1 MVSTSVELE
10 ELARSPSVATA
21 ASSPHLSDRS
31 AGSDKPP
38 AHREAFDSYPDAGF
52 LAWSQVA
59 SCFILFFTTT
69 GGVYS
74 WGVLQDALT
83 TRGVAPAGTLA
94 WIGSTQ
100 ATMQAVLAIPIN
112 RAVAAYGPR
121 RIALAGTVCAGLGPL
136 LGSFCINSV
145 PGLLIT
151 EGFLFGLGQALCFF
165 SAAMLPATY
174 FLRRRNLATGI
185 VFSGAGVGGAVLS
198 IVTDQLL
205 QRLSPAWTFRAIAL
219 IVTLPNVPAALALKS
234 RAPRQSFRGSGVTV
248 FDRDLFK
255 DIKFCLLLV
264 GTSLALFPLFVP
276 PFFIP
281 LYATSIG
288 MSTSAASLLVA
299 GFNLASGAGRIGF
312 GLGADAYLGSLN
324 SLSLCLLLVGTSTL
338 VIWPLAT
345 TLPPLCVFVAINGLC
360 AGGMFSLIPGTI
372 ASIFGSARLG
382 TVFSMTISFWS
393 FGYLLGSPI
402 AGYLLEAFGGPGR
415 GAEAYQPAIFYAGGL
430 SLTAALLIIVVRL
443 LQSRVLF
450 KKL

>member
-1 MVSTSVELE
+1 
-10 ELARSPSVATA
+10 
-21 ASSPHLSDRS
+21 
-31 AGSDKPP
+31 
-38 AHREAFDSYPDAGF
+38 
-52 LAWSQVA
+52 
-59 SCFILFFTTT
+59 
-69 GGVYS
+69 
-74 WGVLQDALT
+74 
-83 TRGVAPAGTLA
+83 
-94 WIGSTQ
+94 
-100 ATMQAVLAIPIN
+100 MQAVLAIPIN

-121 RIALAGTVCAGLGPL
+121 RTALAGAVCAGLGPL

-205 QRLSPAWTFRAIAL
+205 QRLTPDWTFRAIAL
-219 IVTLPNVPAALALKS
+219 IVIL
-234 RAPRQSFRGSGVTV
+234 GVTV

-430 SLTAALLIIVVRL
+430 SLTAAVLIIVVRL